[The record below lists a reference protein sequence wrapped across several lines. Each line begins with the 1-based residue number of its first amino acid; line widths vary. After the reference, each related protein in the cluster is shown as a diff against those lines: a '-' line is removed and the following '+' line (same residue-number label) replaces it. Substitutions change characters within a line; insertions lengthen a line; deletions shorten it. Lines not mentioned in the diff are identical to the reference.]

1 MAEKKDFVLNVK
13 EETKGK
19 KEPVVNADE
28 APGETKEV
36 TPVKLVK
43 KYMWWSMGAGLIP
56 VPLLDVGALAGVQ
69 LKMLHRLSQ
78 HYQVKFSANAGKSI
92 IAALT
97 GTITADALRGSTVTS
112 FIKSIPLLGF
122 IGSVSMPIYAGSIT
136 YAIGKVFI
144 QHFESGGTFLDFDP
158 QKQKVK
164 DYFAKLFED
173 GKKEATNLKAE
184 TVKSK

>member
-1 MAEKKDFVLNVK
+1 MAEKKDSVVNVK
-13 EETKGK
+13 DETKGK
-19 KEPVVNADE
+19 GEPEVKAAE
-28 APGETKEV
+28 APEETKEV
-36 TPVKLVK
+36 TPAKLVK

-78 HYQVKFSANAGKSI
+78 HYGVEFKKNAWKSI
-92 IAALT
+92 IVALT
-97 GTITADALRGSTVTS
+97 GTITTDALRGSALTS
-112 FIKSIPLLGF
+112 FIKSIPLVGF
-122 IGSVSMPIYAGSIT
+122 IGSVSMPIYAGAIT

-158 QKQKVK
+158 QKVK

-173 GKKEATNLKAE
+173 GKKVATNLKTE
-184 TVKSK
+184 TAK